1 MLNVPN
7 VQVIDEQLFDE
18 VAARAKGSARLRM
31 NHNFHGDATANPHRF
46 LNVLLLGTYIRPHRH
61 LNPPKSEAFIV
72 LEGSAEVF
80 IFDEAGEVTD
90 RYALGQDSTRG
101 KVWGVDLPPGV
112 WHTVVATSE
121 RVVCYEVKPGPWDPA
136 SDKEFAPWAPEEEE
150 EAAAAEFLTKICA
163 YEKHRRPPPE
173 NCRQEEQY

>member
-18 VAARAKGSARLRM
+18 VAARAKGSTRLRM

-46 LNVLLLGTYIRPHRH
+46 LNVLLYGTYIRPHRH
-61 LNPPKSEAFIV
+61 LSPPKSEAFIV
-72 LEGSAEVF
+72 LEGSAEV
-80 IFDEAGEVTD
+80 IVFDEAGSITS
-90 RYALGQDSTRG
+90 RYKLGQQSDRG
-101 KVWGVDLPPGV
+101 KVWGIDLSPGV

-136 SDKEFAPWAPEEEE
+136 SDKEFAPWAPREDDS
-150 EAAAAEFLTKICA
+150 AAAEAFLSSLQT
-163 YEKHRRPPPE
+163 RS
-173 NCRQEEQY
+173 